1 MRSDDLSKLVLRL
14 TLGILLLMH
23 GIFKVQNGIGGIMGM
38 VASTGLPGWLG
49 YAVYIGEVIAPI
61 LLIVGLYSRIAAV
74 LIAIN
79 MVVAIALAHSG
90 QLFMVTGNGAL
101 KLETQ
106 YFFLFTAV
114 AVFFAGAGRFSM
126 NSPYNN

>member
-23 GIFKVQNGIGGIMGM
+23 GIFKVQNGIGPIIGM
-38 VASTGLPGWLG
+38 VSSTGLPGILA
-49 YAVYIGEVIAPI
+49 YAVYIGEFIAPI
-61 LLIVGLYSRIAAV
+61 LLIVGLYTRVAAILV
-74 LIAIN
+74 IIN

-90 QLFMVTGNGAL
+90 QLAMLTQNGGL
-101 KLETQ
+101 RLEAQ

-114 AVFFAGAGRFSM
+114 AVYLGGAGRFSM
-126 NSPYNN
+126 NSPYN